1 MTEDEI
7 YAQFE
12 AAGIAMEKIEHPPV
26 FTVEE
31 SAGIHA
37 ALPAAHTKNLFLK
50 DKQKR
55 FWLIV
60 LPHDRRA
67 DLKAFAETLGA
78 GKFSFGKPD
87 EMEQLLGVT
96 PGAVTPLAVTHAPPG
111 PVSLVFDESF
121 RHAERIA
128 VHPLRNS
135 ATIAVPFAPM
145 VAWLEGLG
153 HDVRVVALPGGASV
167 AP

>member
-7 YAQFE
+7 YARFE
-12 AAGIAMEKIEHPPV
+12 AAGIAVEKLEHPPV

-37 ALPAAHTKNLFLK
+37 ALPAAHTRNLFLK
-50 DKQKR
+50 DRQKR

-67 DLKAFAETLGA
+67 DLKAFAGTLGA
-78 GKFSFGKPD
+78 GKFSFGKPE
-87 EMEQLLGVT
+87 EMERVLGVT
-96 PGAVTPLAVTHAPPG
+96 PGAVTPLAVANAQPG
-111 PVSLVFDESF
+111 LVSLVVDDSF
-121 RHAERIA
+121 RQAERIA

-135 ATIAVPFAPM
+135 ATIALPFPAM

-153 HDVRVVALPGGASV
+153 HAVRVVALPGV
-167 AP
+167 